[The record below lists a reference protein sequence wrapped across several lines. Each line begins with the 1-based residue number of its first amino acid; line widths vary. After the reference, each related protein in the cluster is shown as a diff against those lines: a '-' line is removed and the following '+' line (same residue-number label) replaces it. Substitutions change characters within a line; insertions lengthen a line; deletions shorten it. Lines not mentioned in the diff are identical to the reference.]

1 MSKEEINRRMIAYM
15 KHPGQLVSDIN
26 LRGMSLDTAI
36 EFAQYQSYSKP
47 ENEKYPTIYDLR
59 KSIGKIEN
67 IQFKTGKEERPV
79 KSLDTYR
86 TPVGLEIVKVKDI
99 QTGLTFTI
107 GQGSNPDL
115 FTWMKNKA
123 ISVGKDAIEKG
134 RYELGNV
141 AGDDDWHN
149 NIFGNAQL
157 PIDGVA
163 QEADKI
169 AKEIYLAKNGA
180 ELGAMVGLTALKTR
194 VSGIM
199 DIKDVNNIVKK
210 VGDMNKTLTT
220 PSQDY
225 KEWQN
230 RTYMSGVPST
240 PLQYVE
246 LRGYYENTIKEE
258 TNRLKKLGYSEEEA
272 QMRAARSN
280 IYGGHSLSYGAGT
293 HAVSYTPNSQAI
305 GVDPAPRLSMGPNTT
320 GILIVNPKNGLLNE
334 TKKQDGII
342 TSVFN
347 VKVLGPRPFGSLME
361 GLNQNAERTKTIAT
375 YEASG
380 QFYMEEKNAYDSHR
394 VNTLGNEAWYMTI
407 NAPIKPEKT
416 KSKKK

>member
-1 MSKEEINRRMIAYM
+1 M
-15 KHPGQLVSDIN
+15 KDI
-26 LRGMSLDTAI
+26 
-36 EFAQYQSYSKP
+36 F
-47 ENEKYPTIYDLR
+47 
-59 KSIGKIEN
+59 
-67 IQFKTGKEERPV
+67 FKTNKKERPI
-79 KSLDTYR
+79 KILDTYR
-86 TPVGLEIVKVKDI
+86 TPSGLEIVKVKDI

-123 ISVGKDAIEKG
+123 ISGGKDAIEKG

-141 AGDDDWHN
+141 AGDDDWYN

-157 PIDGVA
+157 PIDRVS
-163 QEADKI
+163 QIEDI
-169 AKEIYLAKNGA
+169 LAKEVYLVKNSV
-180 ELGAMVGLTALKTR
+180 ELGAMAGISGLKTSA
-194 VSGIM
+194 SGIT
-199 DIKDVNNIVKK
+199 DIKYVISIVKK
-210 VGDMNKTLTT
+210 VGDMTKTITT

-230 RTYMSGVPST
+230 KTYMSGVPST

-246 LRGYYENTIKEE
+246 LRGYYENMIKEE

-305 GVDPAPRLSMGPNTT
+305 GVDPAPRQSMGPNTT

-380 QFYMEEKNAYDSHR
+380 QFYIEGKNAYDSHR